1 MAQQHHAILHS
12 FPDIRGCIIA
22 HGKIDQVFPSTVAY
36 CKQPLNE
43 ANIMKHWENYATC
56 KVWTLI
62 EVKLYSQL
70 NNYQKFIQGG
80 GFVINFRDCEMF
92 LGTRRGGIPLNL

>member
-1 MAQQHHAILHS
+1 MAQEHHVILHS
-12 FPDIRGCIIA
+12 FPDVCRYIVA
-22 HGKIDQVFPSTVAY
+22 HGKIYLVFPSTVAY

-43 ANIMKHWENYATC
+43 ASVMKHWENYVTC

-70 NNYQKFIQGG
+70 NNYQKFIATGKGVLESTSEIVKYFLGQGG
-80 GFVINFRDCEMF
+80 VIS
-92 LGTRRGGIPLNL
+92 P